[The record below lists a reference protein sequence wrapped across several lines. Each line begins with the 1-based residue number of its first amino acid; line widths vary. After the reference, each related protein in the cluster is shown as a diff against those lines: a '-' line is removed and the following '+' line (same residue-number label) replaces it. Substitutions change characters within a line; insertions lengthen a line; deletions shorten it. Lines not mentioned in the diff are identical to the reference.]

1 MQMMYIGVSP
11 WIGCLMFHMVTTPR
25 LDTGM
30 DTGMAMAT
38 HLYTVE
44 NITCLMVVTFMV
56 ITVQDFLTVNV

>member
-1 MQMMYIGVSP
+1 
-11 WIGCLMFHMVTTPR
+11 MFHMVTTPR